1 MPFHNIPIC
10 HFQIDCVKV
19 PRAVS
24 IVPFS
29 MDVCV
34 HARAFRGRASLWGAI
49 PASPGQV
56 LANAEAPG
64 SQCPRGVAAPR
75 QLPPSHGVPHAAG
88 RRARVTT
95 CLPRRRVARWLRL
108 TRPPQR
114 CRRAGQTPLIG
125 RASNDSSND
134 GPAAW

>member
-49 PASPGQV
+49 P
-56 LANAEAPG
+56 
-64 SQCPRGVAAPR
+64 
-75 QLPPSHGVPHAAG
+75 GVPGAG
-88 RRARVTT
+88 
-95 CLPRRRVARWLRL
+95 
-108 TRPPQR
+108 
-114 CRRAGQTPLIG
+114 
-125 RASNDSSND
+125 SS
-134 GPAAW
+134 

>member
-49 PASPGQV
+49 P
-56 LANAEAPG
+56 
-64 SQCPRGVAAPR
+64 
-75 QLPPSHGVPHAAG
+75 GVP
-88 RRARVTT
+88 
-95 CLPRRRVARWLRL
+95 
-108 TRPPQR
+108 
-114 CRRAGQTPLIG
+114 RAG
-125 RASNDSSND
+125 SS
-134 GPAAW
+134 